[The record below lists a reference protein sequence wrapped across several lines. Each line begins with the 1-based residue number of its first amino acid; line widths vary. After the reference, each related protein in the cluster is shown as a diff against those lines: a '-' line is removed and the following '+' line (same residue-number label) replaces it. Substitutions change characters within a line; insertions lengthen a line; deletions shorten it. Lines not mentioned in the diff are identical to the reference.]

1 MECKSVIA
9 TPSGHYP
16 PNAHCSLPEGSGTA
30 TEWNLNIIVTHTQ
43 RTTKRHTPTGP
54 WNHGAVEPWSRHE
67 HRFTWTNLD
76 LESRSKEIEAGL
88 YQNGDQNQNR
98 TRT

>member
-43 RTTKRHTPTGP
+43 RTTTQLGP
-54 WNHGAVEPWSRHE
+54 SPFGAGGNGKWKMG
-67 HRFTWTNLD
+67 NG
-76 LESRSKEIEAGL
+76 AGL
-88 YQNGDQNQNR
+88 PPQQGE
-98 TRT
+98 TEP

>member
-1 MECKSVIA
+1 ME
-9 TPSGHYP
+9 
-16 PNAHCSLPEGSGTA
+16 
-30 TEWNLNIIVTHTQ
+30 
-43 RTTKRHTPTGP
+43 P
-54 WNHGAVEPWSRHE
+54 WSQGAREPWSRHE
-67 HRFTWTNLD
+67 HRFTWTDLD